1 MLPLDPKELTFIGR
15 EVPKPPLTTR
25 QKVHQL
31 YRDKMD
37 SEQIARALKIHI
49 NTVIQYLKEPL

>member
-1 MLPLDPKELTFIGR
+1 MLPFDLKELTFIGR
-15 EVPKPPLTTR
+15 ETPKPPLTTK

-37 SEQIARALKIHI
+37 SEEIARALKIQV
-49 NTVIQYLKEPL
+49 NTVILYLKELP